1 MDDIEAGTVGHQEV
15 SSLSATAASSR
26 TGRILCTLKGNPIY
40 PLMDNLFQF
49 IHGGH
54 ESAQD
59 LRRIGNVTGKPSYAD
74 NQENHGNIV
83 LVPPCAFER
92 YSNI

>member
-1 MDDIEAGTVGHQEV
+1 MDDIEAGTVGHREV
-15 SSLSATAASSR
+15 SSLSATAASRR
-26 TGRILCTLKGNPIY
+26 TERILCILKGDPIDS
-40 PLMDNLFQF
+40 LMDNLFQL

-59 LRRIGNVTGKPSYAD
+59 LRRIGNITGKHGHAD

-92 YSNI
+92 FSHI